1 MSSEHEIG
9 ELSARVT
16 ALETTVSSMDAK
28 VTEIRD
34 TMLRAEGGWRFM
46 LALFGFGVAL
56 GTLVAA
62 VGVWLWPKT

>member
-1 MSSEHEIG
+1 MPTEREIG

-16 ALETTVSSMDAK
+16 TLERTVASMDEK

-46 LALFGFGVAL
+46 LALFGFGIAIGGL
-56 GTLVAA
+56 IAA
-62 VGVWLWPKT
+62 IGVWLWPRT